1 MRKVSL
7 FLVAVLTITLC
18 ACGNNK
24 SAERKDIAV
33 QSEYIRY
40 DFQDLKDAS
49 QVIVKVKVLDELSEK
64 NSFVEQDAED
74 SETVSAF
81 YAKRKM
87 EVEEVYD
94 KNNVVKPGEQ
104 IEVIEDAAMS
114 KECYYHGE
122 DYEALQKGEEYVLFL
137 NKENANGDYSIIS
150 ANNGKVC
157 VSELNDLNKLD
168 KADYEIAVKTL
179 VEYDSSLNSKEK
191 KAIIN
196 SKIEKTEDEEK
207 SKIILGA
214 GTLTYSHKNNVTAV
228 SVK

>member
-1 MRKVSL
+1 
-7 FLVAVLTITLC
+7 
-18 ACGNNK
+18 
-24 SAERKDIAV
+24 
-33 QSEYIRY
+33 
-40 DFQDLKDAS
+40 
-49 QVIVKVKVLDELSEK
+49 
-64 NSFVEQDAED
+64 
-74 SETVSAF
+74 
-81 YAKRKM
+81 M

-137 NKENANGDYSIIS
+137 NKENAKGDYSIIS

-168 KADYEIAVKTL
+168 KADYEIAIKTL

-214 GTLTYSHKNNVTAV
+214 GTLTYNHKNNVTAV